1 MNTFHGDHGL
11 SGWQW
16 LFLLEG
22 IPSVIIGVLVLL
34 WLDDRINKAKW
45 LTANEKAVLI
55 RNIAAEEQHKE
66 DPPIRAALAKP
77 RVWAMALIYFSFVM
91 GLYGV
96 GFWMPTLIRPPACRA
111 RWPSAC

>member
-1 MNTFHGDHGL
+1 M
-11 SGWQW
+11 
-16 LFLLEG
+16 
-22 IPSVIIGVLVLL
+22 LVLL

-66 DPPIRAALAKP
+66 DPPIRAALAAARLGYGADLLLVRDGP
-77 RVWAMALIYFSFVM
+77 VWGWFLDADADQ
-91 GLYGV
+91 GH
-96 GFWMPTLIRPPACRA
+96 RRAA

>member
-55 RNIAAEEQHKE
+55 RNIAAEEQHKK
-66 DPPIRAALAKP
+66 IRRSAP
-77 RVWAMALIYFSFVM
+77 
-91 GLYGV
+91 
-96 GFWMPTLIRPPACRA
+96 
-111 RWPSAC
+111 RWPSRASGPWR

>member
-1 MNTFHGDHGL
+1 M
-11 SGWQW
+11 
-16 LFLLEG
+16 
-22 IPSVIIGVLVLL
+22 LVLL

-77 RVWAMALIYFSFVM
+77 RVWAMALIYFFVM

-96 GFWMPTLIRPPACRA
+96 GFWMPTLIMPPACRA